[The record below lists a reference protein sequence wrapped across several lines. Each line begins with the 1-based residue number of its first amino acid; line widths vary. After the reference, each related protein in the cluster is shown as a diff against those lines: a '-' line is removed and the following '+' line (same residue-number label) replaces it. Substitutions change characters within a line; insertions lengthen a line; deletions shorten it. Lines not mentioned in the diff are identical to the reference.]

1 MKYLRPL
8 ASPASDEG
16 AAPTCPRDRVVGYDC
31 RSVIHV
37 PGSSTGAPAIA
48 SPSTVGSSAGAC
60 NAWVSSIGSP
70 IPPTVVS
77 KHTRCRGSALTAGS
91 HARGECHEGVGPQG
105 GIVRASQV
113 LPIVNC
119 QEGGNDRKGNASV
132 TFAGRIKSGAK
143 GWWFPS
149 LESSGWDAS
158 RSRCGIQQLYL
169 VATPRGRDNARA
181 DRAPTRDCSRPP

>member
-119 QEGGNDRKGNASV
+119 QEGGKKRFGDFGGKNQ
-132 TFAGRIKSGAK
+132 SGAK
-143 GWWFPS
+143 RRWFPS
-149 LESSGWDAS
+149 LESAQRLGRLPLALRHPAALPGCHAKGQRQCAS
-158 RSRCGIQQLYL
+158 
-169 VATPRGRDNARA
+169 
-181 DRAPTRDCSRPP
+181 